1 MCLTEQPF
9 RSPPP
14 LFDSTSSIS
23 RVSWACCGQV
33 TFGFWQAKCEKRSFP
48 LLSSWPLRRS
58 QDRQA
63 LSAKGYAQAKRLSPV
78 VPLFFTSWRY
88 CRLLELVQQRPLNR
102 LVLRVLRNTASCGPR
117 KEADVPAVFIA
128 FILRAFGVRWVDSA
142 KTTGSL
148 VECEIETEVVVVRST
163 RGPTMYL
170 TLQES
175 NTAFVPSYLAPG
187 TYPYSICLATLMN
200 AKPRR
205 QFWCRQVQCATRP
218 PTKPTDP
225 FPGGRSS
232 PSFCLPNGFLAALR
246 CTGSGSHPFTFEQFG
261 SRCRIA
267 YRASSIQPIDIYSAH
282 RTHTHTHPAIKRI
295 GTASTTPSDCYPVCT
310 LKHGSNVPVPS
321 PPTPTPV
328 FTQMGGSLDLG
339 SSTHADGTPTGRIVT
354 WMSPS
359 LSLSPGVPS
368 GAVLIS
374 LPPLLLVPAIG
385 TGYLLPSNR
394 AKLQQERHEPPKH
407 RQPVSQTMQSHHLSI
422 AIPPRRDGTR
432 TATSTMRRCRLQT
445 LQLCLASLQ
454 TTSQTSQFAA
464 SSPSQ
469 RKAGQRLGRL
479 GNLGG
484 LGCRYQAPSACILR
498 HGDRAPY
505 AMLCIPSLTLD

>member
-1 MCLTEQPF
+1 MCDPTSNQP
-9 RSPPP
+9 
-14 LFDSTSSIS
+14 D
-23 RVSWACCGQV
+23 A
-33 TFGFWQAKCEKRSFP
+33 
-48 LLSSWPLRRS
+48 
-58 QDRQA
+58 
-63 LSAKGYAQAKRLSPV
+63 
-78 VPLFFTSWRY
+78 
-88 CRLLELVQQRPLNR
+88 
-102 LVLRVLRNTASCGPR
+102 
-117 KEADVPAVFIA
+117 
-128 FILRAFGVRWVDSA
+128 
-142 KTTGSL
+142 
-148 VECEIETEVVVVRST
+148 
-163 RGPTMYL
+163 
-170 TLQES
+170 
-175 NTAFVPSYLAPG
+175 
-187 TYPYSICLATLMN
+187 
-200 AKPRR
+200 
-205 QFWCRQVQCATRP
+205 
-218 PTKPTDP
+218 

-246 CTGSGSHPFTFEQFG
+246 CTGSVSHLFTFWQFG
-261 SRCRIA
+261 SRCRTA
-267 YRASSIQPIDIYSAH
+267 YRYRASNPSISILRIA
-282 RTHTHTHPAIKRI
+282 HTHTPTI
-295 GTASTTPSDCYPVCT
+295 PSDCYPVCT
-310 LKHGSNVPVPS
+310 LKHGSNVPLPS
-321 PPTPTPV
+321 PSTPTPV

-339 SSTHADGTPTGRIVT
+339 SSTHADGTSTGVRIVT
-354 WMSPS
+354 WKSPS

-368 GAVLIS
+368 GVVLIS

-407 RQPVSQTMQSHHLSI
+407 RQPVSQTMPSHHLSI

-505 AMLCIPSLTLD
+505 AVLCIPSLTLD